1 MSSTL
6 QFLGAAGTV
15 TGSKYLFHVDGK
27 QLLLDCGLFQGLKSL
42 RERNWKTPPFDPR
55 EIAAVVLSHGH
66 VDHSGYLPLL
76 ARNGFHGPVHC
87 TAGTADLLVPL
98 LLDAA
103 HLQEEEAE
111 FANRVGYS
119 KHHPAL
125 PLYTT
130 ADAEAALRLLKPSP
144 YNTAVAVVPGLR
156 ASFHRA
162 GHILGAAIVDLELER
177 LHTRVV
183 FSGDLG
189 RWGRPILRDP
199 DLVPDADVILIE
211 STYGDRTHPPDAE
224 EQLAQV
230 VRDTAARRGVL
241 MVPAFAVGRTQELMW
256 TLRKLEEANRI
267 PVLPVYVDS
276 PMAIDVTAIYCRH
289 PEDHDLDMQALM
301 DQRRCP
307 LCCHQYHLLR
317 SATESKA
324 LNHEEGPMIIIAG
337 SGMATGGRILHHL
350 KQRVSDERNTVLL
363 SGFQSAGT
371 RGRSLQEGAQS
382 LRIHGATVA
391 VRAYVAILDGL
402 SAHADRDD
410 LLRWLRGFKRAPRQV
425 FVVHGEPHAADQL
438 AATIRTT
445 FGWNARVPEDR
456 EIVSLSE

>member
-1 MSSTL
+1 
-6 QFLGAAGTV
+6 
-15 TGSKYLFHVDGK
+15 
-27 QLLLDCGLFQGLKSL
+27 
-42 RERNWKTPPFDPR
+42 
-55 EIAAVVLSHGH
+55 LSHAH
-66 VDHSGYLPLL
+66 IDHSGYLPLL
-76 ARNGFHGPVHC
+76 VRLGFRGMIYC
-87 TAGTADLLVPL
+87 TAATADLLEIL

-103 HLQEEEAE
+103 HLQEEEAQ

-130 ADAEAALRLLKPSP
+130 ADAEAALRQVRPAGYDTSL
-144 YNTAVAVVPGLR
+144 AVAPDVSV
-156 ASFHRA
+156 SFRRA
-162 GHILGAAIVDLELER
+162 GHILGAAIVDLRFDQPQTR
-177 LHTRVV
+177 LV

-199 DLVPDADVILIE
+199 DLVSEADVILVE
-211 STYGDRTHPPDAE
+211 STYGDRIHPSDAE

-241 MVPAFAVGRTQELMW
+241 LVPAFAVGRTQELMW

-267 PVLPVYVDS
+267 PVLPVFVDS

-307 LCCHQYHLLR
+307 LCCHQYQFVR

-324 LNHEEGPMIIIAG
+324 LNYREGPMIIIAG

-350 KQRVSDERNTVLL
+350 KQRVSDESNTVLL
-363 SGFQSAGT
+363 CGFQGAGT
-371 RGRSLQEGAQS
+371 RGRSLLEGARALQLFGQS
-382 LRIHGATVA
+382 IA
-391 VRAYVAILDGL
+391 VRAQVATIDGL

-410 LLRWLRGFKRAPRQV
+410 LLRWLRGFTRPPRQV
-425 FVVHGEPHAADQL
+425 FVVHGEPHAADQF
-438 AATIRTT
+438 AAAIRNTL
-445 FGWNARVPEDR
+445 GWNARVPEDR
-456 EIVSLSE
+456 EIVSLSDE